1 MAEGPEA
8 TDVTA
13 DAVLAF
19 DIGKFNLAYCLRTL
33 DSVTPLAWSLV
44 DLVNGKHVSFG
55 THNAAPADFQGTS
68 KKPTI
73 ADCVAALWRHLDG
86 VSTRM
91 ISLVVI
97 ETQLGQSNVGCKV
110 LSHCIQYWAMTRGL
124 RTEFRRPYAATL
136 PDKPSYAKRKRIAVE
151 HVRRALEK
159 TQAGADPPSMD
170 PTPLAF
176 FNAQVKKDDLADS
189 WLLVGGDALRV
200 GQEESEKDGK
210 GADQSKADP
219 KLARAPKK
227 RRTSGTKTTT
237 CPPT

>member
-8 TDVTA
+8 TDVAA

-44 DLVNGKHVSFG
+44 DLVNGKHVAFG
-55 THNAAPADFQGTS
+55 THNAAPADFQGTG

-124 RTEFRRPYAATL
+124 RAEFRRPYAATL

-151 HVRRALEK
+151 HVRRALEE

-176 FNAQVKKDDLADS
+176 FNAQAKKDDLADS
-189 WLLVGGDALRV
+189 WLLVGGDALLV
-200 GQEESEKDGK
+200 GQGEEQKSQQKRD
-210 GADQSKADP
+210 APKAAA
-219 KLARAPKK
+219 KRAPAATTSGQKK
-227 RRTSGTKTTT
+227 RARPSK
-237 CPPT
+237 